1 MSRFYRR
8 TRPGLGENLR
18 AGLVAGGLAATVA
31 AVSFYLVRLFL
42 AREPLEP
49 LSPADAGGEIDEGA
63 GEEEI

>member
-1 MSRFYRR
+1 MSRFYKR

-18 AGLVAGGLAATVA
+18 AGLAAGGLAATVA

-49 LSPADAGGEIDEGA
+49 LSPDDQGGEIDEGA

>member
-8 TRPGLGENLR
+8 IKPGPEENLR

-42 AREPLEP
+42 AREPLDSLDP
-49 LSPADAGGEIDEGA
+49 KVPGEGSGEDSKDDEV
-63 GEEEI
+63 